1 MNTTLTAERL
11 REVLSYDPDT
21 GIFTWRIP
29 RKKCAVGMVAGS
41 PEIGRYIRIKID
53 YELHYAHRLAWLY
66 MTGLW
71 PACQVDHRNLDKSD
85 NRWVNLRE
93 ATPKQNSENVKPR
106 SKSGCR
112 GIDFHSRSRL
122 WRVRITH
129 NLVRQTIGYF
139 KTMEEA
145 ITAREAAERKFF
157 THSKACEPQPSCHD

>member
-66 MTGLW
+66 MTGFW
-71 PACQVDHRNLDKSD
+71 PTCQVDHRNLDKSD

-93 ATPKQNSENVKPR
+93 ATQKQNSENVRHRNKH
-106 SKSGCR
+106 GHR
-112 GIDFHSRSRL
+112 GIHYHKQSGL
-122 WRVRITH
+122 WHARITH
-129 NLVRQTIGYF
+129 NLKRISLGYF
-139 KTMEEA
+139 HSIEEA
-145 ITAREAAERKFF
+145 IARRKQAESELF
-157 THSKACEPQPSCHD
+157 THST